1 MKVDT
6 VTSNPSAGLSPADPH
21 LIRVDKIASATVNL
35 NLAEEL
41 YIAPPSEPKVGD
53 VVVVRTLTDSATYNQ
68 LELTSGR
75 LARINPHDII
85 VGVLGRRR
93 ALKGFVGEVP
103 TELHPGD
110 RLHILNL
117 GGVIGRC
124 TGHHHA
130 LGQPIEV
137 ELLGAA
143 VSNGHVLNITQEAI
157 PPANRWDASAPIIL
171 IAGTCMNSGKTQ
183 AAVELI
189 KHFTRQGYRVAAGK
203 LSGIACLRDTLNMQD
218 HGAIK
223 TLSFLDC
230 GYPSTVGVDDIAPLA
245 KSIVANLNEIE
256 PDVIVLELG
265 DGILGGYQVESI
277 FHDADF
283 MKFCAVLVFCASDF
297 VGAWG
302 GLQLLRQKGIQIDVL
317 SGSTTDSQMGI
328 EYIEREFAV
337 PAANALNGG
346 EELFALVREKL
357 DAWKSS
363 K

>member
-1 MKVDT
+1 MAEAV
-6 VTSNPSAGLSPADPH
+6 VLHQPALLNTLPGQR
-21 LIRVDKIASATVNL
+21 IRPDKIASATVNL
-35 NLAEEL
+35 ALDEEVD
-41 YIAPPSEPKVGD
+41 IAPPVAGPKIGD
-53 VVVVRTLTDSATYNQ
+53 VVVVRTLTESATYNQ

-93 ALKGFVGEVP
+93 ALKGFVGDVP
-103 TELHPGD
+103 SQLQAGD
-110 RLHILNL
+110 QLHILNL

-124 TGHHHA
+124 SGHHHA
-130 LGQPIEV
+130 LGRPIEA
-137 ELLGAA
+137 ELLGMA
-143 VSNGHVLNITQEAI
+143 VRQGKVLNITQQAI
-157 PPANRWDASAPIIL
+157 QPQNHLDKSAPIVL

-183 AAVELI
+183 AAAELI

-203 LSGIACLRDTLNMQD
+203 LSGVACLRDTLNMRD

-230 GYPSTVGVDDIAPLA
+230 GYPSTVGVENIGPLA
-245 KSIVANLNEIE
+245 KSIVAKLNESK

-265 DGILGGYQVESI
+265 DGILGGYQVETI
-277 FHDADF
+277 FDDAQF
-283 MKFCAVLVFCASDF
+283 ISFCAALVFCASDF

-302 GLQLLRQKGIQIDVL
+302 GLQLLQQRGIKIDVI
-317 SGSTTDSQMGI
+317 SGSTTDSQMGV
-328 EYIEREFAV
+328 EYVERELGV

-346 EELFALVREKL
+346 EDLFALVRQKV
-357 DAWKSS
+357 DSWK

>member
-1 MKVDT
+1 MEVET
-6 VTSNPSAGLSPADPH
+6 MASNQSVEISATQPQ

-35 NLAEEL
+35 QLDEEL
-41 YIAPPSEPKVGD
+41 YIAPPGEPGIGD
-53 VVVVRTLTDSATYNQ
+53 VVVVQTLTDSATYNQ

-103 TELHPGD
+103 SELQPGD

-130 LGQPIEV
+130 LGKPIEA
-137 ELLGAA
+137 ELLGA
-143 VSNGHVLNITQEAI
+143 VVGNNEVLNIAQKAI
-157 PPANRWDASAPIIL
+157 RPVNGLHESAPL
-171 IAGTCMNSGKTQ
+171 VVIAGTCMSSGKTQ
-183 AAVELI
+183 AAAELI

-218 HGAIK
+218 HGAVK

-230 GYPSTVGVDDIAPLA
+230 GYPSTVGVDDLAPLA
-245 KSIVANLNEIE
+245 RSIAANLNEVE

-265 DGILGGYQVESI
+265 DGLLGGYQVETV
-277 FHDADF
+277 FDDADF
-283 MKFCAVLVFCASDF
+283 MKFCAALVFCASDF

-302 GLQLLRQKGIQIDVL
+302 GLQLLQRKGIRIDVI

-328 EYIEREFAV
+328 EYIEREFGV
-337 PAANALNGG
+337 RAANALNGG
-346 EELFALVREKL
+346 E
-357 DAWKSS
+357 
-363 K
+363 